1 MDPFTLLTLF
11 SAGLS
16 LVGGIAQADSAS
28 REAANNAAE
37 LERSAK
43 QAERARLDA
52 IRRGSMAESQR
63 RMEVGRTLAA
73 QQVGYTAAGIDA
85 STGTAAAVA
94 DASSRLGELDAL
106 TIRANA
112 MREAFG
118 HAETARGLRLR
129 AKNVREKGSADVFNI
144 ALGTAGNVA
153 QTVAPL
159 IKKKGA

>member
-16 LVGGIAQADSAS
+16 IVGGIAQADSAS
-28 REAANNAAE
+28 REASNNAAE

-73 QQVGYTAAGIDA
+73 QQVGYTAAGVDA

-118 HAETARGLRLR
+118 HQEMARGLTMR
-129 AKNVREKGSADVFNI
+129 AKNTRDQGSAAVFNSV
-144 ALGTAGNVA
+144 LGGFSSAA
-153 QTVAPL
+153 QTASKL
-159 IKKKGA
+159 RKKDFE